1 MENENGYEVIA
12 GSMEEL
18 KELIR
23 ALPDDMVLSVSFG
36 EGGEDGENKM
46 VPIERTEPRQ

>member
-1 MENENGYEVIA
+1 MENENGYEVTV

-36 EGGEDGENKM
+36 EGGEDGEK
-46 VPIERTEPRQ
+46 ERI